1 MATIYI
7 TEHIFKGLRVL
18 SGLKLLVQYD
28 GKQAEVLIQGLE
40 PAAALE
46 QNDAI
51 VDEIHHLGE
60 AIILAVQSPQGIIA
74 GQAPPP

>member
-1 MATIYI
+1 MATVYI

-46 QNDAI
+46 ENQAI
-51 VDEIHHLGE
+51 RDEIRHLGE
-60 AIILAVQSPQGIIA
+60 AIIQAGQSPQGIIA
-74 GQAPPP
+74 GQVPPP